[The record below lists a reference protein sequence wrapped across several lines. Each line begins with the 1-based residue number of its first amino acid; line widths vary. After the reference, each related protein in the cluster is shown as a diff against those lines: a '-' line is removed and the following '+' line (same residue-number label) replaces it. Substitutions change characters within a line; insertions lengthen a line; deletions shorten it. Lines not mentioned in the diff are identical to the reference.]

1 VAAPDPTGQLL
12 ALIPAEVRDCAPAEQ
27 PHDDLALASVDCGQ
41 SELSPA
47 VTGFAF
53 DLYGSTSDLQS
64 EMDAIIARHPDGVRA
79 IQDCLTSEGNT
90 RWVQGSHGGVMV
102 CGPGTS
108 GLWRIWWTDEA
119 VDVLGEAEVS
129 TNSGADYQALYQW
142 WLDNAALGV

>member
-1 VAAPDPTGQLL
+1 
-12 ALIPAEVRDCAPAEQ
+12 
-27 PHDDLALASVDCGQ
+27 
-41 SELSPA
+41 
-47 VTGFAF
+47 
-53 DLYGSTSDLQS
+53 
-64 EMDAIIARHPDGVRA
+64 
-79 IQDCLTSEGNT
+79 
-90 RWVQGSHGGVMV
+90 MV